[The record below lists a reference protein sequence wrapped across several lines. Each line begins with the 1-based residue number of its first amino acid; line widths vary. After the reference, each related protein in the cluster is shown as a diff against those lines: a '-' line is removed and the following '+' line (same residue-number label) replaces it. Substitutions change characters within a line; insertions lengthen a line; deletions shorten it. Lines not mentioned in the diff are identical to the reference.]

1 MSLTEKQR
9 KFLRGRAHPLEPVVM
24 IGNAGLTENVVKEA
38 DRALEDHE
46 LIKVRVRAAER
57 SNRDGMIAD
66 LALRTRSELVHRI
79 GHVATLFRQ
88 RSSEPRMA
96 IPDSG

>member
-9 KFLRGRAHPLEPVVM
+9 KFLRGRAHPIEPVVM
-24 IGNAGLTENVVKEA
+24 VGNSGLTENVVKEA

-57 SNRDGMIAD
+57 SSRDGMICD
-66 LALRTRSELVHRI
+66 LAARTRSELVHRI
-79 GHVATLFRQ
+79 GHVATLYRQ
-88 RSSEPRMA
+88 RTAEPRMT